1 MQFYDGMLGVIVE
14 KGKDY
19 LYIATRKEKF
29 IDHVIMGYYPKPNFE
44 QIGQFHG
51 NVEGFEYGDTVE
63 IYFKHEQNSL
73 KKSFKIFTL
82 TYGNIKSVRKVKSGE
97 KLLRS
102 QKIIE
107 FFSLKT

>member
-1 MQFYDGMLGVIVE
+1 MQFYDGMHGVIVE

-19 LYIATRKEKF
+19 LYIATRKEKL
-29 IDHVIMGYYPKPNFE
+29 IDHIIMGYYPKPNFE

-73 KKSFKIFTL
+73 KKSLKIFLL
-82 TYGNIKSVRKVKSGE
+82 TYVNIASVRKVKSGK
-97 KLLRS
+97 KLSRIE
-102 QKIIE
+102 KIIE